1 MSQVTGRRAKRIHYS
16 QDISEA
22 KSTHVHRFVGGQGVE
37 HIDPVLLLDV
47 FEMQVGATAAGF
59 EAHPHKGFDTLTL
72 VLSGAVDHK
81 DNQGNSGSA
90 ISGDMQWMRA
100 GNGVIHEEK
109 LRDGDDG
116 AGARG
121 VQLWLNL
128 SSAEKGQPPQYA
140 LIKSDRIVQT
150 NKKDGVVVKEL
161 GAALPVQS
169 GLPERIEFLD
179 VSFRPGSRVHR
190 EIEASSLLGLVI
202 DGTVCVP
209 DNDGG
214 TIIVGPNA
222 MVEFEPT
229 SEAVDIDSDTGGRL
243 LLIGGTPIGE
253 PIVRKGPFV
262 MNSREEL
269 KQAFAN
275 YSSGGFGPTIP
286 SNGS

>member
-1 MSQVTGRRAKRIHYS
+1 MFQITGRRAKRIHYS
-16 QDISEA
+16 QEINEA
-22 KSTHVHRFVGGQGVE
+22 KSVKVRRFVGVQGFE
-37 HIDPVLLLDV
+37 NIDPILLLDV
-47 FEMQVGATAAGF
+47 FAASPNAGVAGF

-81 DNQGNSGSA
+81 DNDGNVGTA
-90 ISGDMQWMRA
+90 IAGDMQWMRA
-100 GNGVIHEEK
+100 GNGVIHEEM
-109 LRDGDDG
+109 LRDGDD
-116 AGARG
+116 ASNAKG

-140 LIKSDRIVQT
+140 LIKSENIVQT
-150 NKKDGVVVKEL
+150 NKKDGVIIKEL
-161 GAALPVQS
+161 GTALPTQS
-169 GLPERIEFLD
+169 GLSERFEFLD
-179 VSFRPGSRVHR
+179 VSFRPGSRIHR

-202 DGTVCVP
+202 EGTICVP
-209 DNDGG
+209 DADGG

-229 SEAVDIDSDTGGRL
+229 ADAVDIDSDTGGRL
-243 LLIGGTPIGE
+243 LLIGGMPIGE

-275 YSSGGFGPTIP
+275 YSAGGFGPTIP
-286 SNGS
+286 PNGS